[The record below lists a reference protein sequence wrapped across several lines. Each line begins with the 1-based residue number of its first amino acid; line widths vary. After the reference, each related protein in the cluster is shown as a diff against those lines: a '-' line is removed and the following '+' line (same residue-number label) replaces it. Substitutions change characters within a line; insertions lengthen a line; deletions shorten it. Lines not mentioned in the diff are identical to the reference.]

1 MVLHRASA
9 SEPRVWRVSLWR
21 RYAGQAEAAGE
32 KAACFL
38 LSRRISSL
46 AYDGI
51 GRHLSAFRPLGKE
64 NTVCMTSIASRWSS
78 L

>member
-1 MVLHRASA
+1 MVLHRAA
-9 SEPRVWRVSLWR
+9 ANEPRIWRVPLWR
-21 RYAGQAEAAGE
+21 KYAGQAEAAGE

-46 AYDGI
+46 AHGGI
-51 GRHLSAFRPLGKE
+51 GQHLSACMPLGKE
-64 NTVCMTSIASRWSS
+64 NTVCMTYIASHWSS